1 MSILALLLLEG
12 VSISHSNEPNV
23 RSMIDFCVVEK
34 LQHQVSDKKAGFRA
48 SGNDKVSGKPL
59 NCMAFTC
66 ATLNQ
71 INSTN
76 QSTCNR
82 TGYSTDYSTR
92 NINHCMEIKGLCKNE
107 VRMVGMVCCPRFKVE
122 PFYSKQKPIWSMVN
136 SMSIATHNTKFWQ
149 GLYEDI
155 QISPKQQTG
164 EFFPQFVHL
173 FGIAHSQCLLV
184 TKK

>member
-1 MSILALLLLEG
+1 
-12 VSISHSNEPNV
+12 
-23 RSMIDFCVVEK
+23 
-34 LQHQVSDKKAGFRA
+34 
-48 SGNDKVSGKPL
+48 
-59 NCMAFTC
+59 
-66 ATLNQ
+66 
-71 INSTN
+71 
-76 QSTCNR
+76 
-82 TGYSTDYSTR
+82 
-92 NINHCMEIKGLCKNE
+92 MEIKGLCKNE

-173 FGIAHSQCLLV
+173 FGIPHSQCLLV
-184 TKK
+184 TKKWMNSVQSLTQLTTSFLQCWFLNGTCPKHFQRIFCRWNLMSFGRMNYKPYTPRKSPPGFSLP